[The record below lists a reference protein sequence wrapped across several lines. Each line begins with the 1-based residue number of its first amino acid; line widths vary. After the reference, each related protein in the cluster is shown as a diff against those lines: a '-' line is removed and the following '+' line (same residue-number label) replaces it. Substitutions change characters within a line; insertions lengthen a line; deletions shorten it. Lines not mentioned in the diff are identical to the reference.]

1 MHERIQKNILKK
13 IKETNGLE
21 KVEADEVINLM
32 KGEAETFSDADVYTD
47 NNDNDDFSDKV
58 VGFR

>member
-1 MHERIQKNILKK
+1 MHKRIQKNTFKK

-32 KGEAETFSDADVYTD
+32 KSEAETFSDADVYTD
-47 NNDNDDFSDKV
+47 NNDDDDFSE
-58 VGFR
+58 